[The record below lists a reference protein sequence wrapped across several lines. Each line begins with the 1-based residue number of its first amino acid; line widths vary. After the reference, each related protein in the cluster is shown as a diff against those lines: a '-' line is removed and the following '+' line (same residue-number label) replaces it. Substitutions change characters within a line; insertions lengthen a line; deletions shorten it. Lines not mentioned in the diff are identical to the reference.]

1 LRDYFV
7 IKKGGIA
14 TMKKYFRKEK
24 IISASGILLAIFFAG
39 MAVFIMSPRF
49 AQAEDK
55 AAIEC
60 YKETAKA
67 VVHATAAG
75 LGEILKDVKTE
86 KERVDMIRSFI
97 NPIRFYSDKSGY
109 FYVYDFSCLNIAH
122 ATQSD
127 LPGKNLYDHKDVK
140 GKFVIRELS
149 AAAKKGGGYVEFY
162 WVKPGSKNE
171 FKKMGYVEPI
181 PGTNY
186 FIGTGVYLP

>member
-1 LRDYFV
+1 V
-7 IKKGGIA
+7 
-14 TMKKYFRKEK
+14 KKYSRKEK
-24 IISASGILLAIFFAG
+24 LRSISGMLLVVFFTS
-39 MAVFIMSPRF
+39 MAVFIVSSGF
-49 AQAEDK
+49 AQGEDK

-60 YKETAKA
+60 YKETAKT

-75 LGEILKDVKTE
+75 LGEILKNVKNE
-86 KERVDMIRSFI
+86 KERVDVIRSFI
-97 NPIRFYSDKSGY
+97 KPIRFYSDKSGY

-127 LPGKNLYDHKDVK
+127 LQGKNLYDHKDVK

-162 WVKPGSKNE
+162 WVKPGSNNE
-171 FKKMGYVEPI
+171 FKKLGYVEPI

>member
-1 LRDYFV
+1 
-7 IKKGGIA
+7 
-14 TMKKYFRKEK
+14 MKKYSRKEK
-24 IISASGILLAIFFAG
+24 LRSVSGMLLVIFFTG
-39 MAVFIMSPRF
+39 MAVFIMSSGF

-55 AAIEC
+55 AAIDC
-60 YKETAKA
+60 YKETAKT
-67 VVHATAAG
+67 VVHATAVG
-75 LGEILKDVKTE
+75 LGEILKNVKNE
-86 KERVDMIRSFI
+86 KERVDVIRSFI
-97 NPIRFYSDKSGY
+97 KPIRFYSDKSGY

-127 LPGKNLYDHKDVK
+127 LQGKNLYDHKDVK

-162 WVKPGSKNE
+162 WVKPGSNNE
-171 FKKMGYVEPI
+171 FKKLGYVEPI

>member
-1 LRDYFV
+1 MR
-7 IKKGGIA
+7 
-14 TMKKYFRKEK
+14 KYSGKEK
-24 IISASGILLAIFFAG
+24 LRGVSGTLLAVFFAG
-39 MAVFIMSPRF
+39 MTIFIMSPRF

-67 VVHATAAG
+67 VVHATAIG
-75 LGEILKDVKTE
+75 LGEVLQDVKSE
-86 KERVDMIRSFI
+86 KERVDMIRAFI
-97 NPIRFYSDKSGY
+97 KPVRFYSDQSGY

-122 ATQSD
+122 ATQKD
-127 LPGKNLYDHKDVK
+127 LQGENLYDHKDVK

>member
-1 LRDYFV
+1 
-7 IKKGGIA
+7 
-14 TMKKYFRKEK
+14 MKKYFRKEK
-24 IISASGILLAIFFAG
+24 FISSSGMMLAVFFAI
-39 MAVFIMSPRF
+39 MAVFIMSPGF
-49 AQAEDK
+49 ARAEDK
-55 AAIEC
+55 AALEC
-60 YKETAKA
+60 YKETAKT

-75 LGEILKDVKTE
+75 LGEVLKSVKTE
-86 KERVDMIRSFI
+86 KERVNMIRSFI
-97 NPIRFYSDKSGY
+97 KPIRFYSDKSGY

-122 ATQSD
+122 ATQND
-127 LPGKNLYDHKDVK
+127 LPGKTLYDHKDVK

-171 FKKMGYVEPI
+171 FKKLGYVEPI